1 MSEADKFNFTV
12 RELRILLNK
21 LSKDNFDIVSK
32 KILHDHSFTP
42 SLLTELMKIIFQ
54 KATTEATY
62 LELYVKL
69 CILLFKKYN
78 DKENK
83 EMNFKKLLLMKCQK
97 QFYKIYE
104 KEEQE
109 RRSRRESMQSFDE
122 ADGTKQQQ
130 QESEFSKQ
138 MQFVFSAEELRH
150 RLKLQLFG
158 NMRLIAELYVHN
170 QIPEDIIITCITS
183 LLDEVNDQSIEI
195 LCQMLPKIAGNLV
208 RRAIREREDALA
220 DNGESQHSSTEKPR
234 RRKKS
239 SYRTHSIN
247 LDYVESIMKKVFDYR
262 QSELLSSRVRFKIQ
276 DLMDDYERE
285 WKKTMQEEK
294 MLFDNEG
301 FAYKYVPKE
310 TIAAE
315 NGAAQYQKKNK
326 APLASGQKQA
336 KQEEDQKGFIYVK
349 KNQEQQPSSSSKQ
362 PSRGSSAK
370 KEN

>member
-130 QESEFSKQ
+130 
-138 MQFVFSAEELRH
+138 
-150 RLKLQLFG
+150 
-158 NMRLIAELYVHN
+158 
-170 QIPEDIIITCITS
+170 
-183 LLDEVNDQSIEI
+183 
-195 LCQMLPKIAGNLV
+195 
-208 RRAIREREDALA
+208 
-220 DNGESQHSSTEKPR
+220 
-234 RRKKS
+234 
-239 SYRTHSIN
+239 
-247 LDYVESIMKKVFDYR
+247 
-262 QSELLSSRVRFKIQ
+262 
-276 DLMDDYERE
+276 
-285 WKKTMQEEK
+285 
-294 MLFDNEG
+294 
-301 FAYKYVPKE
+301 
-310 TIAAE
+310 
-315 NGAAQYQKKNK
+315 
-326 APLASGQKQA
+326 
-336 KQEEDQKGFIYVK
+336 
-349 KNQEQQPSSSSKQ
+349 
-362 PSRGSSAK
+362 
-370 KEN
+370 